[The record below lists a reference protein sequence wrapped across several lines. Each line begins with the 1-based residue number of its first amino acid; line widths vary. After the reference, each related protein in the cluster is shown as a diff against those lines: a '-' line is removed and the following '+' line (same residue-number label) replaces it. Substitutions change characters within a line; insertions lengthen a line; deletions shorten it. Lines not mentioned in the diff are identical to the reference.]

1 MAGTEVALEVGR
13 RRTFARALDWP
24 GWCRAGRDEEGALA
38 ALEAARLRYQAV
50 TDRAGVPFPARTNP
64 LVIER
69 LPGDGTTDFGAPGKV
84 AEADRRPLAAREALR
99 QAELVAAAW
108 TVFDEIVANA
118 PLRLRPGPRG
128 GGRDRDAIAAHVREA
143 EWSYARSL
151 GLRPPTP
158 DTPDAVLLLR
168 SLILDMLGQPSD
180 GGAATATGWPVRYGA
195 ARIAWHVLDHAWE
208 IEDRAE

>member
-1 MAGTEVALEVGR
+1 MEQGLR
-13 RRTFARALDWP
+13 RVFATAVDWP
-24 GWCRAGRDEEGALA
+24 GWCRSGRDEAGALQTLA
-38 ALEAARLRYQAV
+38 DFQPRYHLVAV
-50 TDRAGVPFPARTNP
+50 RAGVAFPASP
-64 LVIER
+64 PPQLVVVER
-69 LPGDGTTDFGAPGKV
+69 LPGDATTDFGAPGKV
-84 AEADRRPLAAREALR
+84 ATADHLPLTGAAALR
-99 QAELVAAAW
+99 RAGLLAAAW
-108 TVFDEIVANA
+108 ATFDDVIAQAPTV
-118 PLRLRPGPRG
+118 LTKGPRG

-158 DTPDAVLLLR
+158 DTPDAVLVLR
-168 SLILDMLGQPSD
+168 SLILDMLGEPSD